1 MICCSQKYNN
11 VSKIAAW
18 CGIDEMLQLAD
29 QWGQQVVP
37 QLLDHKC
44 AALTWTEGWNL
55 DAIWLY
61 VAELW
66 LQWVNCL
73 VLVEPLVCGQCNPPM
88 GFPWSFIT
96 FPLTQLIAR
105 PLPYQQYHSLTSQ
118 QMPDLCLAL
127 FPLAAV
133 SCLTMVHTLPFL
145 AFWAVALSVS
155 WPHSLVS
162 LLPLFLEDWEVAQG
176 WTSIEFWAVCIW
188 GKGCHCKRD
197 TGPWYSCIMNILD
210 PIF

>member
-18 CGIDEMLQLAD
+18 CSIDEMLQLAD

-44 AALTWTEGWNL
+44 AALIWTEGWNL

-96 FPLTQLIAR
+96 FPLTQRSASSLSAISLSDFSADAW
-105 PLPYQQYHSLTSQ
+105 PLSCTFPSCCCVLPYDGSHIAFLGILGSCSICFMAT
-118 QMPDLCLAL
+118 L
-127 FPLAAV
+127 FGFFVATVSGGLGGCSGLNKHWIL
-133 SCLTMVHTLPFL
+133 SCLHLRQR
-145 AFWAVALSVS
+145 
-155 WPHSLVS
+155 VS
-162 LLPLFLEDWEVAQG
+162 L
-176 WTSIEFWAVCIW
+176 
-188 GKGCHCKRD
+188 
-197 TGPWYSCIMNILD
+197 
-210 PIF
+210 